1 MAKKISTLV
10 EDINSV
16 IEGNGGWDE
25 TVHKFFTESVSSTVW
40 RRLGNERE
48 EREPTLRLS
57 GMGTSCTRKLW
68 YSINKPDDNEV
79 FRASTLLKFLY
90 GDLLEDLILSLAI
103 AAGHDVAGMQ
113 DTLEVAGIK
122 GHRDAVIDGITVD
135 VKSASPYSFIKFKT
149 GGLRDDDPF
158 GYISQLSSYVYAGRT
173 QTEVDSH
180 PSLGAFLVVNKVSG
194 ELCLD
199 MYDLGHEINT
209 KEEEFEAI
217 KAAVNNPEVVPDRG
231 FSSIPD
237 GKSGNMKLD
246 TQCSYCAFKDM
257 CWPGLRT
264 FLYSGKPR
272 FLTEV
277 VREPKVDEIT

>member
-1 MAKKISTLV
+1 
-10 EDINSV
+10 
-16 IEGNGGWDE
+16 
-25 TVHKFFTESVSSTVW
+25 
-40 RRLGNERE
+40 
-48 EREPTLRLS
+48 
-57 GMGTSCTRKLW
+57 
-68 YSINKPDDNEV
+68 
-79 FRASTLLKFLY
+79 
-90 GDLLEDLILSLAI
+90 
-103 AAGHDVAGMQ
+103 
-113 DTLEVAGIK
+113 
-122 GHRDAVIDGITVD
+122 
-135 VKSASPYSFIKFKT
+135 
-149 GGLRDDDPF
+149 
-158 GYISQLSSYVYAGRT
+158 
-173 QTEVDSH
+173 
-180 PSLGAFLVVNKVSG
+180 LVVNKVSG

-217 KAAVNNPEVVPDRG
+217 KAAVNNPEVVPNRG

-277 VREPKVDEIT
+277 VREPKVEEVT